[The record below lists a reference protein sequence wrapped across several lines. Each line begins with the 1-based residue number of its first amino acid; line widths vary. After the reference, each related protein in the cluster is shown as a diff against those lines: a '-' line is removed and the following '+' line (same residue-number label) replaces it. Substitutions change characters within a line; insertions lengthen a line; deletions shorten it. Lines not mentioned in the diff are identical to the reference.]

1 MGAIRARFDKAKEEV
16 NSDLAIF
23 AGDLVEILEKTSE
36 AHPEWKESLEDLLVL
51 ARQCDMMSPG
61 EFWLQCEGIV
71 HSLRG
76 AV

>member
-1 MGAIRARFDKAKEEV
+1 MGAIRARFDKEKEEV

-23 AGDLVEILEKTSE
+23 ARDLVEILEKTSE
-36 AHPEWKESLEDLLVL
+36 GHPEWKESLEHLLVL

-61 EFWLQCEGIV
+61 DFWLQCEGIV